1 MSQLRIVFAG
11 VGAITPAHPAAGP
24 PFENPGPLAVVFPS
38 ATRRQTEASKN
49 SKTPAFIPVHFP
61 VILSTLQPR
70 RGSRRSDDPT
80 GGWHIWHPVRER
92 LVFKFEGAPSP
103 SNLVYQRDA
112 VDSNGPAFP
121 DGDVRALSDMREI
134 FPERSRLIPGA
145 LRAPSPAQPGKSA
158 AVAAIPEIVGQV
170 FVPSGRIS
178 SSFGIKRQL
187 KVVFSPS
194 RPDHVVE
201 KVAAPEL
208 VVTIDGLTGFTIKST
223 SLDTGLP
230 LDEIA
235 FDLEHD
241 AEIRF
246 GNADPPDTR
255 RFLALDGK
263 RPTDAQRL
271 ALLPPPDDPNLDPRD
286 FRRDDDF
293 ELYYTLLEGAG
304 AGPELPAPVK
314 DQDPFLN
321 GDDRNCYVVL
331 VGGGG

>member
-11 VGAITPAHPAAGP
+11 VGAITPPHPNAP

-38 ATRRQTEASKN
+38 ATRRQTEASKDTE
-49 SKTPAFIPVHFP
+49 KPAFIPVHFP
-61 VILSTLQPR
+61 VILSTLHPR

-92 LVFKFEGAPSP
+92 LVFKFEGDPSP
-103 SNLVYQRDA
+103 SNLVYQRGV

-145 LRAPSPAQPGKSA
+145 LRAPSPAEPGKSA

-187 KVVFSPS
+187 KVVFTPP

-201 KVAAPEL
+201 KVTAPEL
-208 VVTIDGLTGFTIKST
+208 VVTIDGLTGFTIEST

-235 FDLEHD
+235 FDLLHD

-255 RFLALDGK
+255 RFLALNGK
-263 RPTDAQRL
+263 APDPKDRIPRP
-271 ALLPPPDDPNLDPRD
+271 PVDDPNFDPRD
-286 FRRDDDF
+286 LARDDDF
-293 ELYYTLLEGAG
+293 ELYYSLLEGKG
-304 AGPELPAPVK
+304 VGPELPAPMK
-314 DQDPFLN
+314 DPEDPLLS

-331 VGGGG
+331 VGGGA